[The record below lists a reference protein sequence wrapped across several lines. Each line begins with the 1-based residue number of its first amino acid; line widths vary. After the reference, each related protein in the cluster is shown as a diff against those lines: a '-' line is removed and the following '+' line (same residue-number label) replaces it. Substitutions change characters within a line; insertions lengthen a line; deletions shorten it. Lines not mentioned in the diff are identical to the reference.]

1 MAVDML
7 NSDIR
12 RGCQLN
18 PSVRTALA
26 SRISDIDIS
35 LLGEPLGSSWAAWVS
50 SGRVMLAAL
59 IGAAVLRVAAGRR
72 LLRQCPRGG
81 TLSGPG
87 RGCTPGALLDLPGVG
102 AVLRGPIRA
111 PVLACTPDPLASSL
125 LSASRLAAKIV
136 LGVAGEARRS

>member
-12 RGCQLN
+12 RGCRLN

-35 LLGEPLGSSWAAWVS
+35 LLGEPLGSSRAAWVS

-59 IGAAVLRVAAGRR
+59 IGAAVLRVAAGRH
-72 LLRQCPRGG
+72 LLRQCPLGG
-81 TLSGPG
+81 TLPG
-87 RGCTPGALLDLPGVG
+87 RG
-102 AVLRGPIRA
+102 
-111 PVLACTPDPLASSL
+111 
-125 LSASRLAAKIV
+125 
-136 LGVAGEARRS
+136 RR